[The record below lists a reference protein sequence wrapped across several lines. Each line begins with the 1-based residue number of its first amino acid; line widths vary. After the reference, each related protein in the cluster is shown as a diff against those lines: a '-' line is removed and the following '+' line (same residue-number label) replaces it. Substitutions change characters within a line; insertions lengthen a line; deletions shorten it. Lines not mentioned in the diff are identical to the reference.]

1 MEAQLPLAKRP
12 TLLLPM
18 SIAPVAANATAPNR
32 QVISWHQSLFPTGS
46 VQLPRLAGAVAMLG
60 SSSRNGCSAPFAWKL
75 PRRAGAV
82 GRFPWEIAIGATKS
96 LGGSW
101 RSRLRRQG
109 QWTWATARSDV
120 LPRGV
125 ALPLGLC

>member
-18 SIAPVAANATAPNR
+18 SIAPVAANAIATNR

-60 SSSRNGCSAPFAWKL
+60 SSSRNGCSAPFAL
-75 PRRAGAV
+75 QMA
-82 GRFPWEIAIGATKS
+82 FPGNYS
-96 LGGSW
+96 PVCGGVT
-101 RSRLRRQG
+101 RVERVETFQ
-109 QWTWATARSDV
+109 AR
-120 LPRGV
+120 
-125 ALPLGLC
+125 